1 MENSPREEKMKPV
14 EVTHEKHY
22 RSSCGIEAYDAIA
35 AATENM
41 KGIDAFDTGNVIKY
55 AFRWDK
61 KGTPITDVKKII
73 DYATR
78 ILNRLQHEASGY
90 QD

>member
-1 MENSPREEKMKPV
+1 MENSSNEDKRKMV
-14 EVTHEKHY
+14 EVMHEKHY
-22 RSSCGIEAYDAIA
+22 QSSNGIEAYDAIA

-61 KGTPITDVKKII
+61 KGTPINDVKKII
-73 DYATR
+73 DYGNR
-78 ILNRLQHEASGY
+78 ILNRLQQEASGY